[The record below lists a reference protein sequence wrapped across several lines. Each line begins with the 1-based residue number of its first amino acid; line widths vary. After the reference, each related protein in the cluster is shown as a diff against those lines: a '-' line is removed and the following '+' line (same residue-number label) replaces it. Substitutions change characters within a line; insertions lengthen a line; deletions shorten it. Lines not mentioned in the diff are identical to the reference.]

1 MNYVFLILLTL
12 AVPAQAQPVNVSR
25 VHGTK
30 IFHQLEASGRKNI
43 ALSGDFVAIVWN
55 DNRNGSSQ
63 TYVALKKRADSKFA
77 KDRILSAGK
86 EAIEAGL
93 VGVGDGRF
101 VAAWEQDGKIVASAF
116 SAERMQKT
124 SLLSAAQARQVA
136 LAFGPQGLYATW
148 IEQAGRFGRV
158 VVAQLTLTDT
168 AISVKRKISVE
179 SGSPR
184 DEQLYPSIALNA
196 GGVTLVWEDRRGGY
210 TGIFK
215 SHSADF
221 QTFAVPRQLN
231 DIIAGGRSQGLGRGS
246 GAMRPALASM
256 AGKGVAAVWSDKR
269 DFLSG
274 YDVYGALSQD
284 GGAHFGA
291 NEKIQDS
298 FGDSIA
304 QWHPAVAANAAGK
317 LVVAFDDERDG
328 TPDVWVSWRGEN
340 GWGDNIA
347 VDGAAGAGSQSSP
360 AIALDEL
367 GVLHVTW
374 TERKSDGGGS
384 RIRYTRVK

>member
-25 VHGTK
+25 VQGTK

-246 GAMRPALASM
+246 GAMRPARASM

-317 LVVAFDDERDG
+317 LAGAFDDERDG

-347 VDGAAGAGSQSSP
+347 VDGATGAGSQSSP

-374 TERKSDGGGS
+374 TERISDGGGS
-384 RIRYTRVK
+384 RIRYARVK